1 MITIV
6 EPHGDDALISCF
18 PILQKDEPINVITLG
33 NSRPSTGLEKHFKN
47 VSTTYL
53 DLYQI
58 SYFLVKPTYRDY
70 VAWLKSPLTKPSSAW
85 DWQYHHVR
93 NQAAELW
100 TESHDILVE
109 AYNDLNFP
117 SHSTVYLPLGLL
129 HPYHILVSAV
139 ADRFRYYRPDVRFIY
154 YSEAPYNSH
163 KWARAIEAERPKGKL
178 SQAVTATEEEYKFK
192 EAVFRDVYPTE
203 VKMYFAYS
211 YDQVIKN
218 EYRFYETLNS

>member
-1 MITIV
+1 MITII
-6 EPHGDDALISCF
+6 EPHGDDALISCY
-18 PILQKDEPINVITLG
+18 PLLMSDEQVRVVTLG
-33 NSRPSTGLEKHFKN
+33 NSRSSLGLEKHFKN
-47 VSTTYL
+47 VTTEYW

-70 VAWLKSPLTKPSSAW
+70 SAWLKSSDKSIPNPW
-85 DWQYHHVR
+85 IWQHTFVR

-100 TESHDILVE
+100 TESSDILKDAIVGIVD
-109 AYNDLNFP
+109 AFP
-117 SHSTVYLPLGLL
+117 AHSDVYLPVGLL
-129 HPYHILVSAV
+129 HPYHILVSTMFE
-139 ADRFRYYRPDVRFIY
+139 RFSQFRPDVRFRY

-163 KWARAIEAERPKGKL
+163 KWARTIEESRPKGQL
-178 SQAVTATEEEYKFK
+178 IQTSRELDYKHK

-218 EYRFYETLNS
+218 EYRFYESK